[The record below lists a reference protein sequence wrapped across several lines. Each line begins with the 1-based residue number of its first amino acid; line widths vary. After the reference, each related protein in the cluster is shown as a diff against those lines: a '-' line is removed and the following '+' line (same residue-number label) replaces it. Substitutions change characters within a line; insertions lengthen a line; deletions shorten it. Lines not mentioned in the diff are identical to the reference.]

1 MTTTKSDVAKSLWEI
16 IDTFLILGAI
26 AVTLALGFAYY
37 YIEAT
42 SSVTIQPAV
51 EEPKGDHR
59 QTAPSANAGN
69 IKTVDDATQP
79 PNREKILKE
88 LSLAVIGNSIP
99 VFLLFFL
106 SALLFRR
113 LNKVRKQDDQ
123 HSLATSLATKVVA
136 ALAKPS
142 ADQLFKRKTDEVEL
156 LDAAQ
161 IDALLIQE
169 TGSLVAESGRSE
181 IIRLLDRGANVSIV
195 VTAPIDS
202 VARFMAFRNATLT
215 LPTALIARASRFQDH
230 LRGFQ
235 KAIRSGSG
243 KLTVRY
249 IPYPIGSTLTL
260 VDASSDDLRKRRA
273 VMRISGFKVPFENKL
288 DIEFT
293 GETSPDT
300 FSQLHAEARQIYA
313 HASKCILIHGPS
325 RIGKT
330 AFLRKLCE
338 DIQAPQIYSILSEA
352 IWDPNNST
360 QRLGF
365 QVRTS
370 LNATTPVQFASR
382 LPDGNYDCTVAVWD
396 GLADEIMQAANQG
409 HIIILDEIGPLQ
421 LKSKKFH
428 DAINQLFQ
436 NPSVHLF
443 ASLALPNVLGDAMHQ
458 TYWNHVRTTRY
469 AIQSET
475 DVTQLRPIIE
485 GELTASIHTCAI
497 AA

>member
-1 MTTTKSDVAKSLWEI
+1 MTTTKSDVTKSLWEI

-26 AVTLALGFAYY
+26 AVTLALCFAYY

-42 SSVTIQPAV
+42 STATVQARI
-51 EEPKGDHR
+51 EETKGDHR
-59 QTAPSANAGN
+59 QSDTSGNTGN
-69 IKTVDDATQP
+69 IRTVDDATQP
-79 PNREKILKE
+79 PNREKIFKE

-123 HSLATSLATKVVA
+123 HSLAASLATKVVA

-161 IDALLIQE
+161 IDALLVQE
-169 TGSLVAESGRSE
+169 TGSLIAEKGRSE
-181 IIRLLDRGANVSIV
+181 IIRLLERGADVSIV
-195 VTAPIDS
+195 VTAPTNS
-202 VARFMAFRNATLT
+202 VANFMAFRNATLI
-215 LPTALIARASRFQDH
+215 LPNALIARASRFQDH
-230 LRGFQ
+230 LLEFQ
-235 KAIRSGSG
+235 KAIRSDSG

-260 VDASSDDLRKRRA
+260 VDASSPDLRKRRA

-288 DIEFT
+288 DIAFS
-293 GETSPDT
+293 GETSPET
-300 FSQLHAEARQIYA
+300 FSQVYAEARQIFV

-325 RIGKT
+325 KIGKT

-338 DIQAPQIYSILSEA
+338 DIQAPKIYSILSEA

-370 LNATTPVQFASR
+370 LNTANPIQFASR
-382 LPDGNYDCTVAVWD
+382 CLDGSYDCTVEVWD
-396 GLADEIMQAANQG
+396 TLADELRQYAKKG
-409 HIIILDEIGPLQ
+409 YIIVLDEIGPLQ

-428 DAINQLFQ
+428 DSVDQLFQ
-436 NPSVHLF
+436 NPSIHLF
-443 ASLALPNVLGDAMHQ
+443 ASLALPSVLGNAIHQ
-458 TYWNHVRTTRY
+458 KYWNHVRTTRY

-475 DVTQLRPIIE
+475 DVTQLHPIIE
-485 GELTASIHTCAI
+485 AELTASIHTCAI
-497 AA
+497 AV